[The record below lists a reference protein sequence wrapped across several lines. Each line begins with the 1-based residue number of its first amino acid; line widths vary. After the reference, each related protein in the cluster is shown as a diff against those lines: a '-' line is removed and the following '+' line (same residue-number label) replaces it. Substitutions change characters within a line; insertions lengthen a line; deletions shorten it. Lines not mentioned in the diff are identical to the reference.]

1 MDDEKTLDER
11 IEEARRALL
20 DEYSKVNPGSEDA
33 AKILTDLKDLTDVAE
48 TQQKIVDEQKKTEN
62 DQKNRKWDRIKD
74 LTLSIGSGLVKLFI
88 GVAVPIYIAVKH
100 DQFLSEKLDQAFE
113 FEANGNYPASKV
125 TQGLLGN
132 IIRK

>member
-48 TQQKIVDEQKKTEN
+48 SQQRIVDEQKKTEN